1 MKAKKPFGLVLIA
14 IYCSIWGLIMIPIGG
29 ISAMAPSVAEV
40 PEYTGPLGI
49 VILIFGLAMV
59 AGAYGIWRVKPWGR
73 SFNIWRE
80 LAGLPLSLMTL
91 VGFVPGGKVTV
102 GNQISSVVGIILT
115 VVIIRY
121 LSSNK
126 IKSVFGQST
135 EENGQPPQPIL

>member
-49 VILIFGLAMV
+49 VILVFGLAMI

-73 SFNIWRE
+73 TFNIWRE

-102 GNQISSVVGIILT
+102 GNQVSSVVGIILT
-115 VVIIRY
+115 VLIIRY
-121 LSSNK
+121 LSSDK
-126 IKSVFGQST
+126 IKRIFSQNP
-135 EENGQPPQPIL
+135 EENRPPPQSIR